1 MSKHYQ
7 LQQKRIALD
16 KINNNRALLEQSI
29 DLEVKQAN
37 VNLTNSLE
45 ALVTHQRN
53 IDLAKEV
60 VRVSKI
66 KYQEGVG
73 SNIEV
78 INAESSMKEAQ
89 TNYFAA
95 LYDLLIA
102 KVDLQ
107 KARGELYTAQK

>member
-1 MSKHYQ
+1 RRVLFRSRQ
-7 LQQKRIALD
+7 
-16 KINNNRALLEQSI
+16 LLEQSI
-29 DLEVKQAN
+29 DLEVQQAN
-37 VNLTNSLE
+37 VNFTNALE
-45 ALVTHQRN
+45 TLKTHQRN
-53 IDLAKEV
+53 IDLAQEV

-78 INAESSMKEAQ
+78 INAESSLKEAQ

-95 LYDLLIA
+95 LYDLMIA

-107 KARGELYTAQK
+107 KARGELYHHKN